1 MTITLIGLFG
11 NSKSCFA
18 WVPQIAIRKGFPLK
32 SRKKSCEYQQT
43 LILIFLFFIII
54 KVRGIVIIATRGLL
68 NLTYQ

>member
-43 LILIFLFFIII
+43 LIFIFLFFIII

>member
-43 LILIFLFFIII
+43 LFFIFLFFIII